1 MPTRRRF
8 LQAAALAAG
17 SLPHAGHAETYPS
30 RPVRVVVPYP
40 PGGSTDITA
49 RVVGERLA
57 ARFGQPFLVD
67 NRPGAGGN
75 LGMELA
81 ARAKPDGHTLAV
93 ATTAHAINA
102 TLFPRLAYDTL
113 KDFAPVALLTESPL
127 ILVVNPALPA
137 ATVPELIALA
147 KRKPGDLR
155 YASSGNGQS
164 THLAAELFCAMA
176 GVKMIH
182 VPYRGSAPAL
192 QDVVGGQVELMV
204 DASQSALPHVG
215 KTVRALG
222 VTATARL
229 PVLPDTPAI
238 AETLPG
244 YEAIA
249 WNGLVAPAG
258 TPAGIVDRLNA
269 AVLEVLA
276 EPGVAGRFEAL
287 GATCRPTTPARFGA
301 YVADE
306 IAKWAKVVHE
316 SGAKVD

>member
-1 MPTRRRF
+1 MLPEDRLSQIVQRFEFLEAQLNAGAAPDQIARISREYAELKPVVEQIARWRGTIARWETEPETREGRR
-8 LQAAALAAG
+8 
-17 SLPHAGHAETYPS
+17 
-30 RPVRVVVPYP
+30 
-40 PGGSTDITA
+40 
-49 RVVGERLA
+49 
-57 ARFGQPFLVD
+57 
-67 NRPGAGGN
+67 
-75 LGMELA
+75 ELA

-192 QDVVGGQVELMV
+192 QDVVSGQVELIF
-204 DASQSALPHVG
+204 DTSQSALPHVG

-222 VTATARL
+222 VTSTARL
-229 PVLPDTPAI
+229 PVLPDTPTT

-249 WNGLVAPAG
+249 WNGLMAPAG

-269 AVLEVLA
+269 AVLDVLA
-276 EPGVAGRFEAL
+276 EPGVTGRFEAL

-306 IAKWAKVVHE
+306 IAKWSKVVHE